1 MTQQYTPAQL
11 EAWAGLGPWC
21 ALGTDPAEGVDC
33 FWIKGQPNPAMR
45 GFSDEI
51 ASVNGSQNDPKRQ
64 TNATLIAAAPDLARL
79 VLEKEKEI
87 ARYRR
92 ALVQI
97 ASEGDEIYAASMCDG
112 CDCPALLDFAQ
123 SAANIAHSA
132 LVDRAIRQAM
142 KETSDE

>member
-1 MTQQYTPAQL
+1 MTETNFTTEQL

-64 TNATLIAAAPDLARL
+64 TNAALIAAAPALAA
-79 VLEKEKEI
+79 VLLAERKAREVEVANLRKEI
-87 ARYRR
+87 QIVIDDCEADYPPSHGAIKYGLKQ
-92 ALVQI
+92 ALK
-97 ASEGDEIYAASMCDG
+97 G
-112 CDCPALLDFAQ
+112 P
-123 SAANIAHSA
+123 
-132 LVDRAIRQAM
+132 
-142 KETSDE
+142 TP